1 MGGKGDSTGGT
12 LELPQASTFFLT
24 VPGSSIGTVD
34 GALAYGRV
42 AGGSAAAGGPAAG
55 SAGGS
60 GSAADPEAAQS
71 ELGEVFAAFESFW
84 ASAFLTR

>member
-42 AGGSAAAGGPAAG
+42 AGGSAAAGG
-55 SAGGS
+55 
-60 GSAADPEAAQS
+60 S
-71 ELGEVFAAFESFW
+71 EPGEVFAAFESFW
-84 ASAFLTR
+84 ESAFLTR